1 MKIPWQLSHFMGFK
15 LFPIF
20 MGLMHIH
27 IFSIK
32 ISQGS
37 MCPTLAGPDLVKA
50 SYKKGKPALLAFPL
64 TEDTELQ

>member
-1 MKIPWQLSHFMGFK
+1 MGFK

-20 MGLMHIH
+20 MGLMRIH

-37 MCPTLAGPDLVKA
+37 MCPILAGPDLVKA
-50 SYKKGKPALLAFPL
+50 PYTKGQQVLLAFPP
-64 TEDTELQ
+64 TEDTELE

>member
-27 IFSIK
+27 IFSIT
-32 ISQGS
+32 IRQGR
-37 MCPTLAGPDLVKA
+37 MCPALAGPDLVKA
-50 SYKKGKPALLAFPL
+50 SYKKVKPALLAFPP
-64 TEDTELQ
+64 TEDTELE

>member
-1 MKIPWQLSHFMGFK
+1 MEDTWQLSHFMGLE

-20 MGLMHIH
+20 MGLMHVH

-37 MCPTLAGPDLVKA
+37 VCPILVGPDLVKA
-50 SYKKGKPALLAFPL
+50 PYTKGQPVLLGFPP
-64 TEDTELQ
+64 TEDTELE

>member
-20 MGLMHIH
+20 MGLMRIH

-37 MCPTLAGPDLVKA
+37 MCPILAGPDLVKA
-50 SYKKGKPALLAFPL
+50 PYTKGQQVLLAFPP
-64 TEDTELQ
+64 TEDTELE